1 MKIEIDEDERALIV
15 RALQQYHAYL
25 VSQQREDRR
34 YSDLANRLKTSV
46 SETRKPPQSESSK
59 DSRVR
64 AKR

>member
-1 MKIEIDEDERALIV
+1 MKIEIDENDQTLIV
-15 RALQQYHAYL
+15 RALEQYHAYL

-34 YSDLANRLKTSV
+34 YSELANRIKGAG

-64 AKR
+64 ARR